1 MERGFWKT
9 DAYKQVLRLSNPY
22 THYGKI
28 TKISGLTIEATGLV
42 CKIGDVCRIGTDDK
56 GRDILAEAV
65 GISEHKVFLMPY
77 QDTGGI
83 GFGSPVVN
91 TGYKLM
97 IGVSKEML
105 GRSVDALGNPIDGG
119 PPISTDAYYPING
132 VPCNP
137 MERPPI
143 SESMELGVK
152 CIDGLMTIGKGQR
165 MGIFAGSGV
174 GKSTLMGMI
183 ARNVKADI
191 NVIAL
196 VGERGRE
203 VVEFINRDL
212 GEEGAKRSIL
222 VVATSDQPAMMRH
235 KCALTATTIAE
246 YFRDQGMHVLLMM
259 DSLTRFAMAQRE
271 IGLSIGEAPVARGY
285 TPSIYTALPKL
296 LERSGNFEKGSI
308 TGIYTVLV
316 EGDDTNEPVADT
328 VRSIIDGHI
337 MLSRKI
343 AAKNHYPAIDVLNSV
358 SRLMNDIVSPE
369 QREAAGKLRNMLAV
383 YRDHEDLISI
393 GAYKPGTNP
402 ALDDALRHI
411 KKINAFL
418 CQKVDEKFSFEETAD
433 LLKKAVG

>member
-152 CIDGLMTIGKGQR
+152 CIDGLMTIGKG
-165 MGIFAGSGV
+165 
-174 GKSTLMGMI
+174 
-183 ARNVKADI
+183 
-191 NVIAL
+191 
-196 VGERGRE
+196 
-203 VVEFINRDL
+203 
-212 GEEGAKRSIL
+212 
-222 VVATSDQPAMMRH
+222 
-235 KCALTATTIAE
+235 
-246 YFRDQGMHVLLMM
+246 
-259 DSLTRFAMAQRE
+259 
-271 IGLSIGEAPVARGY
+271 
-285 TPSIYTALPKL
+285 
-296 LERSGNFEKGSI
+296 
-308 TGIYTVLV
+308 
-316 EGDDTNEPVADT
+316 
-328 VRSIIDGHI
+328 
-337 MLSRKI
+337 
-343 AAKNHYPAIDVLNSV
+343 
-358 SRLMNDIVSPE
+358 
-369 QREAAGKLRNMLAV
+369 
-383 YRDHEDLISI
+383 
-393 GAYKPGTNP
+393 
-402 ALDDALRHI
+402 
-411 KKINAFL
+411 
-418 CQKVDEKFSFEETAD
+418 
-433 LLKKAVG
+433 